1 MISPLIRN
9 IGLLLI
15 LPMLYLTTSC
25 KEEVYTPSESEITIA
40 FFDAI
45 YNQKDLDTALSL
57 SSASFKKEV
66 KKYRTLNNFSRRG
79 LNLSFDSVSI
89 NTQKSATT
97 VIDAANIHVTMTV
110 LLTGKRNERIYKEV
124 KKIQLIKKENTWLVN
139 KLLKI

>member
-1 MISPLIRN
+1 MISSLVRN